1 MKTGANYS
9 EKENFTQDRLA
20 GLRPGVVICVV
31 DKEQKVLL
39 GLKKKYQIW
48 EMPQGGIREQET
60 LIETIKREVVEEL
73 GKEFLPALF
82 IPDKPLVATDQVF
95 FPEKNLENKKLSV
108 NGKEIPMSG
117 KKYYFCLV
125 ARIKDIEP
133 IKSEYEDFQWVSYEG
148 GKALVNQIPQK
159 GKKRILLNILG
170 ILKDSGF
177 IK

>member
-1 MKTGANYS
+1 MKIGENPS

-20 GLRPGVVICVV
+20 GLRPGVVVCVV
-31 DKEQKVLL
+31 NKEQKVLL

-48 EMPQGGIREQET
+48 EMPQGGIEEQES
-60 LIETIKREVVEEL
+60 LIETIKREVEEEL
-73 GKEFLPALF
+73 GEEFLPALF
-82 IPDKPLVATDQVF
+82 IPDKPLVSTDQVF
-95 FPEKNLENKKLSV
+95 FPEKNLQDKKLSV
-108 NGKEIPMSG
+108 NGKEVPMTG

-133 IKSEYEDFQWVSYEG
+133 AKIEYEDFKWVSYKE
-148 GKALVNQIPQK
+148 GKALVDQIPQK

-170 ILKDSGF
+170 ILKENKF